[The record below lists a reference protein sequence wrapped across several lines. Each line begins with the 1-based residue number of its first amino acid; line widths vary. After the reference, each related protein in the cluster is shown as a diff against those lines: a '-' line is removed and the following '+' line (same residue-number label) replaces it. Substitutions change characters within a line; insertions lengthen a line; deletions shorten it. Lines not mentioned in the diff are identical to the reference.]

1 MDGEMTRR
9 KAMKTLSWRLGAA
22 AIIVLALWGS
32 GFGCLWC
39 CASEW
44 PAMMHQPGA
53 AMAHHNRPSCASRRR
68 CCESTQNKS
77 RAAVSET
84 SSTADYCCPIG
95 AHKNGPATFPSSSQ
109 RQALAVT
116 GIATVMP
123 IIITRAAPPPVAD
136 TPPANKGSTYLRC
149 CVFLI

>member
-1 MDGEMTRR
+1 MDGEMTRA
-9 KAMKTLSWRLGAA
+9 KAIKTVSRRLSAA
-22 AIIVLALWGS
+22 AIIVLALWSS

-53 AMAHHNRPSCASRRR
+53 TMAQHRGPSCASRRR
-68 CCESTQNKS
+68 CCDPAQSKS
-77 RAAVSET
+77 GAAVSQT
-84 SSTADYCCPIG
+84 SPTADHCCPIG
-95 AHKNGPATFPSSSQ
+95 AHRSGPATFPLASQ

-116 GIATVMP
+116 GITQALPVVF
-123 IIITRAAPPPVAD
+123 TRAAPPPITD